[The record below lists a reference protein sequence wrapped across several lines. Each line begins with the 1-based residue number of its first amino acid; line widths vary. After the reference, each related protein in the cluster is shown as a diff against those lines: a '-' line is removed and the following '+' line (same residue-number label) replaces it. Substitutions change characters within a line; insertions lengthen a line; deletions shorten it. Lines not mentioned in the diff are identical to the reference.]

1 MVTGAGIEPAARA
14 LKVRCSTT
22 ELPGRAASSRVYHG
36 RFASRVVLLGSALA
50 THQIPMAKKATTTSP
65 LAFRAGTRRK
75 SLIEWNDPS
84 RQAHILDWRQ
94 RAHGFGLDVDERE
107 DAVEGHPFVPPERL
121 LEEEEPEAFTDQPIP
136 HDDELEEDEVE
147 QPLAAGPREE
157 IDLVRVYLQHIGKRK
172 LLKKHQEQE
181 IGERIETAQHD
192 LVAALADIPGAVQTL
207 VALADRIRLKGDPA
221 AELILLPEGGELR
234 EDHIAPVLK
243 AFACIKRRRGL
254 IDTLREKLDNPK
266 ASVKTR
272 ARLEQQLNRARKALA
287 EDLAAQPI
295 RPSLIDDVVTE
306 LREFDDAFR
315 GLEHMSR
322 SERAERCRALEIRV
336 GLPRAEFRRRF
347 TRVETAEDTVREA
360 KRELMEAN
368 LRLVVSIAKRYLN
381 RGLSF
386 LDLIQEGNI
395 GLMKAVDR
403 FQFRRG
409 FKFSTYATWWIR
421 QAITR
426 SVADHGRTIRLPVH
440 VIESLNKLEKERK
453 ALRTERGREPSALD
467 LADRLKIPVSKV
479 RLLLDAQRTPYSLE
493 MKIGEDEA
501 TELGEIL
508 RDTSVRS
515 PEESALDSDAANEV
529 ERALAPLS
537 DREKEV
543 LRLRYG
549 LGTDREHTLEEIGR
563 HLRVTR
569 ERVRQI
575 ESRALQKLRSAKQ
588 REIDAAATRS
598 RPA

>member
-1 MVTGAGIEPAARA
+1 
-14 LKVRCSTT
+14 
-22 ELPGRAASSRVYHG
+22 
-36 RFASRVVLLGSALA
+36 
-50 THQIPMAKKATTTSP
+50 MAKKAKSVLP
-65 LAFRAGTRRK
+65 LAFRAGARRK
-75 SLIEWNDPS
+75 SLIEWDDPS

-94 RAHGFGLDVDERE
+94 RAHGFGLDVEESE
-107 DAVEGHPFVPPERL
+107 DGEQGQPFVPPERL
-121 LEEEEPEAFTDQPIP
+121 LEEHEPEAFADQPIP
-136 HDDELEEDEVE
+136 REDDEVE
-147 QPLAAGPREE
+147 DDDQPLAAGPREE
-157 IDLVRVYLQHIGKRK
+157 LDLVRVYLQHIGKRK
-172 LLKKHQEQE
+172 LLKAHQEQE
-181 IGERIETAQHD
+181 IGARIEKAQQK
-192 LVAALADIPGAVQTL
+192 LVAAFSDIPGAVQTL
-207 VALADRIRLKGDPA
+207 VALADRIRIKGDPA
-221 AELILLPEGGELR
+221 AELILLPEGGELKD
-234 EDHIAPVLK
+234 EHITPVLK
-243 AFACIKRRRGL
+243 AFGRIKRRRCA
-254 IDTLREKLDNPK
+254 IDNLREKLENPK
-266 ASVKTR
+266 AAAKTR
-272 ARLEQQLNRARKALA
+272 ARLHDQLERAGKALA
-287 EDLAAQPI
+287 DDLAAQPI

-306 LREFDDAFR
+306 LQEFDQAFR
-315 GLEHMSR
+315 TLEELPR

-347 TRVETAEDTVREA
+347 TKVEAAEETVREA

-426 SVADHGRTIRLPVH
+426 AVADHGRTIRLPVH

-453 ALRTERGREPSALD
+453 SFRSERGREPSALD
-467 LADRLKIPVSKV
+467 LADRLKIPVGKV

-493 MKIGEDEA
+493 MKIGEDEG

-508 RDTSVRS
+508 RDMSVRS
-515 PEESALDSDAANEV
+515 PEETAIHSDVANEV
-529 ERALAPLS
+529 ERAMAPLT

-543 LRLRYG
+543 LRMRYG
-549 LGTDREHTLEEIGR
+549 LGTDHEHTLEEIGK
-563 HLRVTR
+563 HLSVTR

-575 ESRALQKLRSAKQ
+575 ESRALQKLRSAKE
-588 REIDAAATRS
+588 REFAAAATRP